1 MIDAINLVLVSDKN
15 NSEYTKGKKIDYILI
30 QNKTFKVWGKHKNK
44 WYFWFSIMECIKL
57 LHYNWEKKRTTGK
70 ETNKNKNTKAK
81 IEVKSC

>member
-44 WYFWFSIMECIKL
+44 WYF
-57 LHYNWEKKRTTGK
+57 
-70 ETNKNKNTKAK
+70 
-81 IEVKSC
+81 